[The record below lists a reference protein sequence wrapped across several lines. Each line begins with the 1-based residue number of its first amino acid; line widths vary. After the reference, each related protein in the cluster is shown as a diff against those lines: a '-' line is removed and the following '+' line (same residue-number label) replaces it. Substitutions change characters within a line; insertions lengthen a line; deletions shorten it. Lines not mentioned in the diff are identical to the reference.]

1 MNCVK
6 IISTKQKFLTTKGET
21 TMKKTISTILVCVLL
36 VGTIFSL
43 ASCEVFGMMFG
54 TYENGGTTLE
64 FSFNKVTKTV
74 IPVFGNEPIVTE
86 GEFKIDEN
94 AEGRKTI
101 TITYEG
107 EDPVTYFFA
116 TGTDSNDGAYIELSV
131 DLGFLGESPTRYYKK

>member
-1 MNCVK
+1 
-6 IISTKQKFLTTKGET
+6 
-21 TMKKTISTILVCVLL
+21 MKKTISTILVCVLL

-54 TYENGGTTLE
+54 TYENDGTTLE

-74 IPVFGNEPIVTE
+74 IPLIGNEPVVTE
-86 GEFKIDEN
+86 GEFKIDEDAN
-94 AEGRKTI
+94 GRKTI

-116 TGTDSNDGAYIELSV
+116 TGTDSNEGSYIELTV
-131 DLGFLGESPTRYYKK
+131 DLGILGESSTKYFKK